1 MRDDNGKF
9 IKYSGVIF
17 ELLNQISHKLNF
29 TYSVHEPP
37 DGLYGNE
44 QSDGSYNG
52 MIKQVMNKE
61 VMLGAAAFATTL
73 DRMKVVNFTQALDLH
88 PYAFMYRRP
97 RQLSRTVLFIDPF
110 TPLVWSLIAAMT
122 AIIGPIFYLVHRS
135 SYYYTY
141 HDQVTNHG
149 LFTMLGCVWYVYG
162 AILQQ
167 GGTMLPE
174 ADSGRL
180 LIGFWWLFVM
190 VVVTCYSG
198 NLVAF
203 LTFPQIEFPTND
215 LEKVL
220 SKHPS
225 ITWGFLGDSII
236 EKYFKETPEKLYQD
250 VYEHAIRHTQEDI
263 QSGGKVY
270 EMIQQDE
277 HVYIDFKSNLDMLAE
292 EQYQMSKACDYA
304 FSKENFFYEHIALAF
319 PQDSPWIEK
328 FNHEIKLML
337 QSGLIFKF
345 KKMFWPKP
353 NQCNSVQRG
362 GVTMTSVVTVTDMQG
377 SFFILMIG
385 CFLSCFVLAWE
396 LLYLHKKDKGDMQV
410 KKFTP

>member
-1 MRDDNGKF
+1 
-9 IKYSGVIF
+9 
-17 ELLNQISHKLNF
+17 
-29 TYSVHEPP
+29 
-37 DGLYGNE
+37 
-44 QSDGSYNG
+44 
-52 MIKQVMNKE
+52 MNKE

-73 DRMKVVNFTQALDLH
+73 DRMKVVNFSQAIDLH

-167 GGTMLPE
+167 GGTMLPD
-174 ADSGRL
+174 ADSGRML
-180 LIGFWWLFVM
+180 VGFWWLFVM
-190 VVVTCYSG
+190 VVITCYSG

-220 SKHPS
+220 SRHPH
-225 ITWGFLGDSII
+225 ITWGFQGDSTI
-236 EKYFKETPEKLYQD
+236 EQYFRETPEKLYQD
-250 VYEHAIRHTQEDI
+250 VYEHAIRHTHEDI
-263 QSGGKVY
+263 ISGGKLY
-270 EMIQQDE
+270 EMIQQDD
-277 HVYIDFKSNLDMLAE
+277 HIYIDFKSNLDMLAE
-292 EQYQMSKACDYA
+292 EQYQLSRDCDYA

-319 PQDSPWIEK
+319 PKDSPWIEK

-337 QSGLIFKF
+337 QSGLIFKW
-345 KKMFWPKP
+345 KKVSRPLRALINVMFFP
-353 NQCNSVQRG
+353 
-362 GVTMTSVVTVTDMQG
+362 
-377 SFFILMIG
+377 L
-385 CFLSCFVLAWE
+385 
-396 LLYLHKKDKGDMQV
+396 
-410 KKFTP
+410 